1 MKVSQPSWNKYEAA
15 ILLDALVKFK
25 EGRLSK
31 NEAVKKVSS
40 ELRQMA
46 VNNGIKIDE
55 IYRNENGIKFQMC
68 SMESAYNSET
78 VSIPATRL
86 FSEISEIYKTDHVQF
101 EKILSEA
108 RNMVNSKKSKKA
120 DFYSWLSQKISV
132 GQVQEIKSALCE
144 IESQARKTNI
154 IKSSIYDNISPDT
167 IKKIRAKMEQSK
179 IFKFIH
185 KRQWKSII
193 AALNYLQQYAEKKIT
208 VKSEPIQEKD
218 IVINKDSLTGD
229 SVLEDFSRWLLTQGL
244 SESSSKGYPKAI
256 RQTER
261 YAKSHSYTN
270 YVLVTDNSALCLA
283 TVDELFSSKDFI
295 AYNHEQHNR
304 PRAAITKL
312 LEFYGLTYSFHKY
325 NSKDKSVSSEN
336 PTQENVIKPINQY
349 GEGLHSILMSRYEY
363 GFKCD
368 SLREL
373 MRFRQAAEEL
383 GITVPEND
391 EELKTAI
398 ISSGIFIDGK
408 VYCKSEDMLK
418 ELQQIVADILNSG
431 AKVIYYESLFEV
443 NQEWM
448 GSHTITSS
456 DLLKEYLR
464 ICIDGCSFSKR
475 FMTKGDKYTEKDA
488 VSKELR
494 RVWGEEPVE
503 SVYNLHDRLPYIP
516 LNNIWRTMSGNDV
529 FVFVSESKYLFI
541 ERFQITKDEED
552 VILRFVDDK
561 YNENGFVSLSDIPLG
576 SIEEENYELTRPAIY
591 NAIYKKV
598 LHDKYN
604 LNGKILIKGQNEL
617 DVVMLLKRYIKNKD
631 ECTFDE
637 VASKLAD
644 FTGGVNRQ
652 YAFLSLYDEMVRVDQ
667 NLFIA
672 NKFVDFH
679 VDEIDSVL
687 SGFITEGFC
696 AIRDITTFAI
706 FPFCGQNWNYYLLE
720 SFCYKYSRKY
730 TLCINN
736 FNDKNA
742 GIIAEKDYNKQY
754 DDMLAIAVA
763 RSGIT
768 LSPEVVGRYLFETGY
783 MAKSKFSKLNEITQQ
798 ASVLR
803 KGRK

>member
-55 IYRNENGIKFQMC
+55 IYRNENGIKLQMH
-68 SMESAYNSET
+68 SMESAYNGETISMPATQLFLNT
-78 VSIPATRL
+78 VS
-86 FSEISEIYKTDHVQF
+86 IYKTDYAQF
-101 EKILSEA
+101 EKLLSEA
-108 RNMVNSKKSKKA
+108 KGMIYSKRNEKTE
-120 DFYSWLSQKISV
+120 FLLWLSQKLSA
-132 GQVQEIKSALCE
+132 GQTQEIKSALYE
-144 IESQARKTNI
+144 IEQQTKKTNV
-154 IKSSIYDNISPDT
+154 IKGSLYDSLSPMT
-167 IKKIRAKMEQSK
+167 AKKIRSNVESSK
-179 IFKFIH
+179 IFKFLH
-185 KRQWKSII
+185 KRQWKNII
-193 AALNYLQQYAEKKIT
+193 AALNYLQQYAEKKTAVNSETSREKYNTDDKTPIT
-208 VKSEPIQEKD
+208 TD
-218 IVINKDSLTGD
+218 TA
-229 SVLEDFSRWLLTQGL
+229 LEGFSRWLLTQGL

-270 YVLVTDNSALCLA
+270 YVLVTDNSALCLS
-283 TVDELFSSKDFI
+283 TVDELFSSKDFT

-325 NSKDKSVSSEN
+325 NSKDKSISSEN
-336 PTQENVIKPINQY
+336 TTQENVINPINQY
-349 GEGLHSILMSRYEY
+349 GEGLRSILISRYEY

-398 ISSGIFIDGK
+398 ISSGIIIDGK

-418 ELQQIVADILNSG
+418 ELQQIVVDILNSG

-448 GSHTITSS
+448 SSHTITSS

-475 FMTKGDKYTEKDA
+475 FMTKGNKYTEKEA
-488 VSKELR
+488 VAKELR

-529 FVFVSESKYLFI
+529 FVFVSEGKYLFI

-604 LNGKILIKGQNEL
+604 LNGKILIKGQKEL

-652 YAFLSLYDEMVRVDQ
+652 CAFLSLYDEMVRVDQ

-687 SGFITEGFC
+687 SGFIAEGFC
-696 AIRDITTFAI
+696 AIRDITTFAM
-706 FPFCGQNWNYYLLE
+706 FPFCGQNWNYYMLE

-798 ASVLR
+798 ASDLR